1 MTIYYNDAHQCLH
14 TKNQRVSDVVSK
26 DRSHVQ
32 KKTLNVI
39 INICLGKFLDC
50 NRKQLREQANVP
62 EHIILAMR

>member
-1 MTIYYNDAHQCLH
+1 MIKYYDDAHQCLRTTH
-14 TKNQRVSDVVSK
+14 QRVSDVVSK

>member
-14 TKNQRVSDVVSK
+14 TTHQRVSDVVSK

-39 INICLGKFLDC
+39 INIFLGKFLDC
-50 NRKQLREQANVP
+50 NLKQ
-62 EHIILAMR
+62 